1 MCKIHVFPLMCVL
14 SDYVI
19 EEKTATLQKR
29 DSEGFGFVLRG
40 AKGNVNLNGC
50 YLYEAVIYK
59 HTCLL
64 YAICVLYTCA
74 FYY

>member
-1 MCKIHVFPLMCVL
+1 MHVLPLTCVL

-40 AKGNVNLNGC
+40 AKGNANVNVC
-50 YLYEAVIYK
+50 YSQSAHKLSYTHIP
-59 HTCLL
+59 L
-64 YAICVLYTCA
+64 ICQLRLTVRVCDL
-74 FYY
+74 